1 MKKKSAKD
9 GMRCL
14 DTDPR
19 DVPEE
24 SRYLLEIYPEE
35 IIDSTSHWQSYWL
48 LAMKAAR
55 CAWGRTAGKGIFQ
68 GTRKQ
73 AKENEKAWN
82 ENMRDQLTLN
92 TSVSAQ
98 AVEE

>member
-1 MKKKSAKD
+1 
-9 GMRCL
+9 MRYL
-14 DTDPR
+14 DTDQR
-19 DVPEE
+19 DIPEE
-24 SRYLLEIYPEE
+24 SRYLLGIKPEE
-35 IIDSTSHWQSYWL
+35 IMESKSHRQPYWL

-73 AKENEKAWN
+73 AKENRKAWN